1 MKKLTCL
8 ITLFLFISVGYINA
22 ETMASRK
29 KIKMKVETQHHQRSL
44 PPPCP
49 AEAFICGNTVDL
61 IFRETNKT
69 AVVTIMNLDTG
80 EAIHYNVSTNDCSIS
95 IDLGNNQSESNYNIE
110 LILDGKSEILFLNNN
125 KLFLS
130 KSINLFI
137 HENHIQIIFTIFNNS
152 TFIM

>member
-61 IFRETNKT
+61 IFREINKT

-80 EAIHYNVSTNDCSIS
+80 EAIHYNVSTNEMPS
-95 IDLGNNQSESNYNIE
+95 
-110 LILDGKSEILFLNNN
+110 
-125 KLFLS
+125 
-130 KSINLFI
+130 
-137 HENHIQIIFTIFNNS
+137 
-152 TFIM
+152 

>member
-29 KIKMKVETQHHQRSL
+29 KIKMKVETQHHQRFSAPHL
-44 PPPCP
+44 VPQKLLS
-49 AEAFICGNTVDL
+49 AEIRL
-61 IFRETNKT
+61 ILFFRETNKT

-110 LILDGKSEILFLNNN
+110 LILDGKAYTGEFTTNEI
-125 KLFLS
+125 
-130 KSINLFI
+130 
-137 HENHIQIIFTIFNNS
+137 
-152 TFIM
+152 

>member
-69 AVVTIMNLDTG
+69 AVVTIMN
-80 EAIHYNVSTNDCSIS
+80 VSTNDCSIS

-110 LILDGKSEILFLNNN
+110 LILDGKAYTGEFTTNEI
-125 KLFLS
+125 
-130 KSINLFI
+130 
-137 HENHIQIIFTIFNNS
+137 
-152 TFIM
+152 

>member
-49 AEAFICGNTVDL
+49 AE
-61 IFRETNKT
+61 
-69 AVVTIMNLDTG
+69 
-80 EAIHYNVSTNDCSIS
+80 
-95 IDLGNNQSESNYNIE
+95 
-110 LILDGKSEILFLNNN
+110 DGIRVGIPSLVGSVMCIRA
-125 KLFLS
+125 S
-130 KSINLFI
+130 P
-137 HENHIQIIFTIFNNS
+137 
-152 TFIM
+152 

>member
-49 AEAFICGNTVDL
+49 AEVFICGNTVDL
-61 IFRETNKT
+61 IFREINKT

-110 LILDGKSEILFLNNN
+110 LILDGKAYTGEFTTNEI
-125 KLFLS
+125 
-130 KSINLFI
+130 
-137 HENHIQIIFTIFNNS
+137 
-152 TFIM
+152 